1 MGNFN
6 THLRRDQI
14 IDALNNA
21 LSSVQP
27 DDLASVATSGRYADL
42 LGKPIVDE
50 SPTDGSEN
58 LVSSG
63 GVASAIKVISNAV
76 AEQIDSGA
84 KNLLLL
90 TGENVTGYGVSCV
103 FDPDAGTITLDGVNS
118 DKKCTGSFNV
128 QVADPVNMA
137 LTAGKAYHFM
147 CDGTSNDTYGIYIYK
162 SGATPVTQWDCFT
175 NTDAEWNPVWSTSN
189 GFRLFVRSGTVVDNV
204 VLRPMICTA
213 EDWAASG
220 QFQPYCPSLPELY
233 RMILALGGGNRS
245 MQVEPEQE
253 G

>member
-1 MGNFN
+1 MSTETTNLGLTKPGLDEQYPLSVWNEN
-6 THLRRDQI
+6 SDI
-14 IDALNNA
+14 IDEFAGAVNTALA
-21 LSSVQP
+21 GK
-27 DDLASVATSGRYADL
+27 ASAADL
-42 LGKPIVDE
+42 
-50 SPTDGSEN
+50 GS
-58 LVSSG
+58 L
-63 GVASAIKVISNAV
+63 AARTA
-76 AEQIDSGA
+76 DSGA

-147 CDGTSNDTYGIYIYK
+147 CDGTSNDTYGIYVYK
-162 SGATPVTQWDCFT
+162 AGATPITQWDCFT
-175 NTDAEWNPVWSTSN
+175 NTDAEWNPAWSTSN

-213 EDWAASG
+213 DDWAASE

-233 RMILALGGGNRS
+233 RMIQALQNGG
-245 MQVEPEQE
+245 
-253 G
+253 